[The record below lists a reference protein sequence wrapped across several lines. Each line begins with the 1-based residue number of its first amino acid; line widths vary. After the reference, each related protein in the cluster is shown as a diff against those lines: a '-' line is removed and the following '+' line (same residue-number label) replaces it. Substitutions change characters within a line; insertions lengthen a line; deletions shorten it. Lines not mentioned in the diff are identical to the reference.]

1 MSKISLIITLCLF
14 FFKLSAQEYSI
25 SKIVID
31 HDTKEPLSYVDV
43 YNAINYVTTN
53 EEGRFEM
60 LTEVDSLH
68 FNLLGYQPVKGT
80 LSEFQKKSDT
90 IYLKPRV
97 AALEEV
103 HIKDMF
109 EWMKGA
115 FENYNKEMFSK
126 PFVHRFFLRAT
137 ERRDGQIVTLI
148 DMTGK
153 AHFKLDKGIGANYK
167 PQDLLAVEIEQQRSY
182 GVKTHFFH
190 KQSMPKLFQCL
201 WTGFSINFFG
211 EDKSFEDRGLVYGDT
226 KEIKFETKDS
236 VQDRMH
242 FKGHFHIDL
251 ENERLMEY
259 KKASTSKT
267 YEVIPFQRFLN
278 YKFRQVIS
286 GRHNIYKIDDKS
298 GKVYPKS
305 GTFKYGIEARKKK
318 KELETFDFDVQMIF
332 LDPFIQDKVNRN
344 IKSTAYLTDID
355 IPFDASFWE
364 KQQLLKL
371 TKEQQDFIDRIR
383 SKDDFG
389 YRRNKIISNE

>member
-1 MSKISLIITLCLF
+1 MDKTLLILTLCILF
-14 FFKLSAQEYSI
+14 FKISAQEYSI
-25 SKIVID
+25 SKIVLD
-31 HDTKEPLSYVDV
+31 HDMKEPLSYVDV
-43 YNAINYVTTN
+43 YNSENYVTTN
-53 EEGRFEM
+53 TEGRFEM
-60 LTEVDSLH
+60 LTTIDSLN
-68 FNLLGYQPVKGT
+68 FNLLGYQSLKGK
-80 LSEFQKKSDT
+80 LSEFKKASDT
-90 IYLKPRV
+90 IYLKPQM

-103 HIKDMF
+103 HVRDIY
-109 EWMKGA
+109 EWMEVA
-115 FENYNKEMFSK
+115 FKTYNKEMFSK
-126 PFVHRFFLRAT
+126 PFTHRFFLRAT
-137 ERRDGQIVTLI
+137 ERRNGEIVTLV
-148 DMTGK
+148 DVVGK
-153 AHFKLDKGIGANYK
+153 AHFKLGKKNGHYK
-167 PQDLLAVEIEQQRSY
+167 ADELADIEVEQQRSY
-182 GVKTHFFH
+182 GVKTHIMH
-190 KQSMPKLFQCL
+190 KQSLPKIFECL
-201 WTGFSINFFG
+201 WAPFSINFFG
-211 EDKSFEDRGLVYGDT
+211 PDKAFEDSGLIYDDV

-259 KKASTSKT
+259 RKASTSKT

-332 LDPFIQDKVNRN
+332 LDHFIQDKVNRN

-355 IPFDASFWE
+355 IPFDATFWE

-371 TKEQQDFIDRIR
+371 TKEQQDFIYRIR
-383 SKDDFG
+383 NKDDFG